1 MTKPTDLSLQS
12 LACLDAVASE
22 GGFQAAAAKL
32 HRTHSAVF
40 AAIRQLEARAGVAL
54 LDRSGYRVALT
65 EAGKAFHA
73 RARAV
78 LAEAGALNTL
88 AEQLRSGDETDL
100 RVVIGDLTPTAS
112 VLRPLKRFFDA
123 CPRTRLHL
131 HFEALDGPC
140 ERLFD
145 GDADLVLHHV
155 DGADPR
161 LEWTKLLGVTLVPV
175 VAPGFLPFP
184 VTRSLTPAMMKG
196 QVQCI
201 IRDSAR
207 KPGRDYHV
215 IEGAR
220 SWTVADQQTKKEL
233 ILRGM
238 GWGHM
243 PLHLVDKELRSGKLL
258 SIEGRHFRRPRL
270 DIVVARLRGRPV
282 GPVAA
287 RLWDALVAAVGE

>member
-1 MTKPTDLSLQS
+1 MTSQTDLSLQS
-12 LACLDAVASE
+12 LACLDAVVSE

-40 AAIRQLEARAGVAL
+40 AAIRQLEQRAGVAL

-73 RARAV
+73 RSRAV
-78 LAEAGALNTL
+78 LAEAEALHAL
-88 AEQLRSGDETDL
+88 AGHLRGGDETDL
-100 RVVIGDLTPTAS
+100 RVVVGDLTPTAP
-112 VLRPLKRFFDA
+112 VLRPLKRFFEQS
-123 CPRTRLHL
+123 PRTRLHL
-131 HFEALDGPC
+131 HFESLGGPC

-155 DGADPR
+155 DAADPR
-161 LEWTKLLGVTLVPV
+161 LEWTKLLAVTLVPV

-184 VTRSLTPAMMKG
+184 VTRSLTPAAMKG

-207 KPGRDYHV
+207 RPGPDYHV

-258 SIEGRHFRRPRL
+258 SIEGRHFKRPRL

-287 RLWDALVAAVGE
+287 RLWDALVASVGE